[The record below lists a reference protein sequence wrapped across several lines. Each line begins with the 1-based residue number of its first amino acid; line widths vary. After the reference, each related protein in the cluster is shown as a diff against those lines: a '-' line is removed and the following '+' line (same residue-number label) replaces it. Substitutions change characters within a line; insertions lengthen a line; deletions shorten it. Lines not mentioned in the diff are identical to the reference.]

1 MQDLSFRAQR
11 GISCYT
17 RLPSRTRFL
26 AALGMTSLAPKAV
39 EVVAVYLDA
48 VSAAVRQ
55 LFPQTR
61 SPDSSAIHPP
71 SSMDARASEPAD
83 CRSCE
88 PVRCWSSPPSRN
100 PLADFPLWSARS
112 SSEKARDRDRRN
124 ERPSR

>member
-1 MQDLSFRAQR
+1 
-11 GISCYT
+11 
-17 RLPSRTRFL
+17 
-26 AALGMTSLAPKAV
+26 MTSFPSEAV
-39 EVVAVYLDA
+39 EVEVLYPDA
-48 VSAAVRQ
+48 VSAAVKQ

-61 SPDSSAIHPP
+61 SPDSNAIHPP
-71 SSMDARASEPAD
+71 SSTDVCASEPAD
-83 CRSCE
+83 CPSSE